1 MTRRTRAIL
10 ISSASLTAG
19 AALGA
24 WLWRRWGYPVR
35 AVAREVLS
43 VPEPPVT
50 AEPPGERDIQRE
62 EDGVG
67 ARFHRRYE
75 VDVEKTTKSP
85 VELIRCIG
93 ENIQAYVPDELATF
107 EKSTGVEGQ
116 LAIGDE
122 YDIHIRSP
130 WDGPVRVVEA
140 EPTRFT
146 LATLDGHMEAGQIRF
161 EAVEHP
167 TVPDALRFSIESWA
181 RSRDGAVDF
190 VYDELGLAK
199 KAQQAMWTFFC
210 ERVADDCGGQKMEE
224 VRVLT
229 EREPSPDEDDR
240 QPEADDG

>member
-24 WLWRRWGYPVR
+24 WLWKRWGYPVR
-35 AVAREVLS
+35 AVEREVS
-43 VPEPPVT
+43 KAPDPPAT
-50 AEPPGERDIQRE
+50 AAPSGERDLQPE
-62 EDGVG
+62 EAGVG
-67 ARFHRRYE
+67 PRFHRRYE
-75 VDVEKTTKSP
+75 VDVERTTKSP
-85 VELIRCIG
+85 EELMTCIG
-93 ENIQAYVPDELATF
+93 QNIQAYVPDEIATF
-107 EKSTGVEGQ
+107 QKSKGAEDH
-116 LAIGDE
+116 LAVGDE
-122 YDIHIRSP
+122 YDIKIRSP
-130 WDGPVRVVEA
+130 WDGPVRVVA
-140 EPTRFT
+140 VEPTCFI

-161 EAVEHP
+161 EASSHP
-167 TVPDALRFSIESWA
+167 TEAGALRFSIESWA

-229 EREPSPDEDDR
+229 EREETDDES
-240 QPEADDG
+240 DG